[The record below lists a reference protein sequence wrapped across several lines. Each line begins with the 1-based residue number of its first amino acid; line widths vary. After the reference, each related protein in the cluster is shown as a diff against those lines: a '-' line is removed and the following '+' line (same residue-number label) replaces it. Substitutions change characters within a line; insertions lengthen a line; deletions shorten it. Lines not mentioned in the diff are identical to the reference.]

1 MRILKCTPFYDLEL
15 CYICEIIL
23 VYVLSK
29 YIFILHMLHTLN
41 KCQRKQYWIKQGSC
55 PWETQGLMKHKY
67 QQVDILQYHMVHSIL
82 AMWRKEQLA
91 GKCKERVSWG
101 GCVWKMSKEFP
112 R

>member
-41 KCQRKQYWIKQGSC
+41 KCQRKQY
-55 PWETQGLMKHKY
+55 
-67 QQVDILQYHMVHSIL
+67 
-82 AMWRKEQLA
+82 
-91 GKCKERVSWG
+91 
-101 GCVWKMSKEFP
+101 
-112 R
+112 